1 MRERV
6 WNTALA
12 VIVIGATLVTPFA
25 SEAGQSGRGRGRS
38 PDQRQVRNGQDD
50 ASRRG
55 SASRVSQDPATAK
68 GYDSG
73 YDRGLAD
80 GRDGQRYDPVRH
92 RDYRDAERGY
102 VSAYGSRDGYRTN
115 FRSGFR
121 QGYEDGYREGTR
133 AR

>member
-1 MRERV
+1 MGKRV
-6 WNTALA
+6 WRNVLA
-12 VIVIGATLVTPFA
+12 AIVIGAQLGVPLA
-25 SEAGQSGRGRGRS
+25 SEAGQGRGRGRGNE
-38 PDQRQVRNGQDD
+38 QRQARGQQDV
-50 ASRRG
+50 AARRG

-73 YDRGLAD
+73 YDRGVTD
-80 GRDGQRYDPVRH
+80 GREGQRYDPVRH
-92 RDYRDAERGY
+92 RDYRDGERGY

-115 FRSGFR
+115 FRTGFR